1 MLNIKMAT
9 ISTSNS
15 TQLSMLPSH
24 NGGNDSRTGHQTEY
38 GWCGQCGISIDWLN
52 WQLQTMQKE
61 VRPEVVLIHFLS
73 LAVSVMNFL
82 HCSLHS

>member
-24 NGGNDSRTGHQTEY
+24 YGGNDSRTGHQTEY
-38 GWCGQCGISIDWLN
+38 GWCGQCGISIDWLH
-52 WQLQTMQKE
+52 WQLQTMQ
-61 VRPEVVLIHFLS
+61 
-73 LAVSVMNFL
+73 
-82 HCSLHS
+82 